1 MTAGGEAPFTR
12 DTFLGGRLVVR
23 QPSGGAHRSG
33 HDAVL
38 LAAAVPARLTGCLY
52 DLGAGAG
59 VAGLCAGLRAP
70 GLAIDLVERDPAAL
84 AAARLTLEA
93 PENAALAARARVIG
107 ADILMP
113 AAARADH
120 GLVPGSAAMVVT
132 NPPFHRAGTVRASP
146 DAARADAH
154 VLGPDGLDP
163 WLKLAAALAA
173 PDGRVAI
180 IFPATG
186 LKDVLDSLAGRF
198 GALVVVPVQ
207 PRADAAAIRIVVTG
221 RKGSRAPLAIAPAL
235 VLHEPDGRP
244 TAAARAILEH
254 GAPLPG
260 CGAD

>member
-1 MTAGGEAPFTR
+1 MNAGGEGPFTR
-12 DTFLGGRLVVR
+12 DAFLGGRLIVR

-38 LAAAVPARLTGCLY
+38 LAAAVPAGLVGRLY

-70 GLAIDLVERDPAAL
+70 GLAVDLVERDPAAL
-84 AAARLTLEA
+84 AAARLTLDE
-93 PENAALAARARVIG
+93 PENAGIVTRARVIE

-113 AAARADH
+113 AAARAEH
-120 GLVPGSAAMVVT
+120 GLIPGSAAMVVT

-146 DAARADAH
+146 DVARAGAH
-154 VLGPDGLDP
+154 VLGPEGLEP

-180 IFPATG
+180 IFPAAG

-198 GALVVVPVQ
+198 GAVVVVPVQ
-207 PRADAAAIRIVVTG
+207 ARADAAAIRIVVTG
-221 RKGSRAPLAIAPAL
+221 RKGSRAPLALAPAL

-244 TAAARAILEH
+244 TAAARAILED

-260 CGAD
+260 CGVD